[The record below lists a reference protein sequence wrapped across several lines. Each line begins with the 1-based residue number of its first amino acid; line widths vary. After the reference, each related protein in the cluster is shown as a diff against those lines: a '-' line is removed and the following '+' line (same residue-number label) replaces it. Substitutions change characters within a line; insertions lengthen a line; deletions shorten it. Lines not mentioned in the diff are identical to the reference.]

1 MAWFSPPDRRE
12 ITLLLFCLVVYLLAY
27 NIEISLQLIGVD
39 SVATSGALF
48 SRIGLGK
55 TRALARDGRKP
66 NGWQDAL
73 ELQIFGDWIW
83 DQGHIAGDSDQQAQ
97 KIGTD
102 PQYGAA
108 WASKAQVR
116 QTADDVLG
124 DLSVNQALQQWP
136 DGPPQTKVLKHVP
149 GTCLLA
155 AALLNTGGS
164 TPWCALGYTILDNV
178 FIYRAGIYIVRDDMK
193 DFPPISDIASSSGPG
208 FAQWTLLTRTQ
219 AKDLFGDFGGVYVD
233 RSL

>member
-1 MAWFSPPDRRE
+1 MVVLDVFLPVPNSISFNLGCQIDSLTRATLDNLVLGLSLSMGWFSPPDRRE

-27 NIEISLQLIGVD
+27 NIEISLHLLGVD

-66 NGWQDAL
+66 NGWRDAL

-102 PQYGAA
+102 HQYGAA

-116 QTADDVLG
+116 QMADDVLG
-124 DLSVNQALQQWP
+124 DLSVNQALQQWR
-136 DGPPQTKVLKHVP
+136 DSPPQTKVLKHVP
-149 GTCLLA
+149 GTCILA
-155 AALLNTGGS
+155 AALL
-164 TPWCALGYTILDNV
+164 
-178 FIYRAGIYIVRDDMK
+178 K
-193 DFPPISDIASSSGPG
+193 
-208 FAQWTLLTRTQ
+208 
-219 AKDLFGDFGGVYVD
+219 
-233 RSL
+233 

>member
-1 MAWFSPPDRRE
+1 MGWFSPPDRRE

-27 NIEISLQLIGVD
+27 NIEISLQLLGLD
-39 SVATSGALF
+39 SVATSGVLF
-48 SRIGLGK
+48 SHIGLGK

-66 NGWQDAL
+66 NGWRDAL

-102 PQYGAA
+102 HQYGAA

-116 QTADDVLG
+116 QMADDVLG

-136 DGPPQTKVLKHVP
+136 DSPPQTKVLKHVP
-149 GTCLLA
+149 GMCLLA
-155 AALLNTGGS
+155 AALLATG
-164 TPWCALGYTILDNV
+164 
-178 FIYRAGIYIVRDDMK
+178 R
-193 DFPPISDIASSSGPG
+193 SSSRCVRIYGTG
-208 FAQWTLLTRTQ
+208 
-219 AKDLFGDFGGVYVD
+219 
-233 RSL
+233 